1 MNANARL
8 KTGEGE
14 ECVILQLSNLKTR
27 VGYKFEEEFVLEIF
41 QKHAC
46 DTVGVCTLLFFN
58 F

>member
-14 ECVILQLSNLKTR
+14 EYVILQLSNLKTR
-27 VGYKFEEEFVLEIF
+27 VGYKVEEEFVLEIF